1 MVAIRGVKRVCV
13 KLLGAGRL
21 FLLQAL
27 WRGGLTSAGRALI
40 DALGASDEDLRT
52 MAGMFLVQGGGKAIP
67 LLRTALA
74 KRKHLPLVL
83 RIVGDVGAREM
94 RPEIERFAADPD
106 RAVAQ
111 AARDALRVLPVS

>member
-1 MVAIRGVKRVCV
+1 M
-13 KLLGAGRL
+13 KLVGAGRL

-27 WRGGLTSAGRALI
+27 WRGGLTSAGRALVA
-40 DALGASDEDLRT
+40 ALGTRDEDLRT
-52 MAGMFLVQGGGKAIP
+52 MAGMFLVQGGGNAIP

-74 KRKHLPLVL
+74 KREHLPLVL
-83 RIVGDVGAREM
+83 RIAGDVGAREL

-111 AARDALRVLPVS
+111 AARDALRVLP

>member
-1 MVAIRGVKRVCV
+1 MRACV
-13 KLLGAGRL
+13 KLAVAARL

-52 MAGMFLVQGGGKAIP
+52 MAGMFLVQGGGKVIP
-67 LLRTALA
+67 LIRTALA
-74 KRKHLPLVL
+74 RREHLPLVL
-83 RIVGDVGAREM
+83 RIAGDVGAREL

-111 AARDALRVLPVS
+111 AARDALRVLAVS

>member
-1 MVAIRGVKRVCV
+1 M
-13 KLLGAGRL
+13 KLAGAGRL

-40 DALGASDEDLRT
+40 NALGTSDDDLRT
-52 MAGMFLVQGGGKAIP
+52 MAGMFLVQGGGKAVP

-74 KRKHLPLVL
+74 KREHLPLVL
-83 RIVGDVGAREM
+83 RIAGDVGAHEL